1 MSASL
6 AYRTY
11 GDDANPPLCFLHG
24 FMGSS
29 ADWQPVVDDLT
40 DGYFCIV
47 IDLPGHGAS
56 TGRDAEAYT
65 MDAAVRAVNGV
76 LNAVECG
83 PVGLLGYSMGGRVAL
98 RVALRSPDRV
108 RRLVLESVSPGIA
121 DASARAERRRTDDE
135 RARKIEADLPG
146 FLRQWYRMPLFASL
160 GRHGLV
166 ESMVQQRANNDPA
179 EIARALQGFSPG
191 RQSPLW
197 NDLSDLAMPTLL
209 LTGALDPKYPDVTA
223 RSAERIPD
231 ARRVLV
237 PDAGHNV
244 HAERPAAYRQAVK
257 DFLDAG

>member
-1 MSASL
+1 
-6 AYRTY
+6 
-11 GDDANPPLCFLHG
+11 
-24 FMGSS
+24 MGSS
-29 ADWQPVVDDLT
+29 ADWEPVVDDLS
-40 DGYFCIV
+40 DGYFCIL

-65 MDAAVRAVNGV
+65 MDAAVQAVSGV
-76 LNAVECG
+76 LDAVECG

-98 RVALRSPDRV
+98 RVALRHPDRV

-121 DASARAERRRTDDE
+121 DASERSERRRIDDQ

-160 GRHGLV
+160 DRHGLV
-166 ESMVQQRANNDPA
+166 EAMVQRRANNDAA
-179 EIARALQGFSPG
+179 EIARALRGFSPG

-197 NDLSDLAMPTLL
+197 NDLTELAMPTLL
-209 LTGALDPKYPDVTA
+209 LTGGLDPKYPDVTA
-223 RSAERIPD
+223 RAAERIPK
-231 ARRVLV
+231 ARRIII

-244 HAERPAAYRQAVK
+244 HAERPAAYRQAVR